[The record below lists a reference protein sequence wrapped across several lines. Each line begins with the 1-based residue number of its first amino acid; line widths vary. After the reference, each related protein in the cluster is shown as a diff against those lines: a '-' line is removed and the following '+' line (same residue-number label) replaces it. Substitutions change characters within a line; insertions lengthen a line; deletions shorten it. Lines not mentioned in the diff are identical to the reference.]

1 MFPDFISGDTLSQCA
16 TFFFLLLLRPG
27 RHYRSV
33 PRHPLKR
40 VHTIAVC
47 PPPFFFFFSPAA
59 LVGPFFL
66 RPGRH
71 HRGVPWHFLTR
82 EALSQCFSC
91 EQEIPHRCGNEVD
104 GGLRILKGPGQV
116 HRESP
121 LCNATELTREGRTL
135 CPGIY
140 RSSALHYKT
149 CTVMCSRYA
158 AFQACQCA
166 GIANVKNEAAKKL
179 KG

>member
-1 MFPDFISGDTLSQCA
+1 MMFCCKTSTIAALVLQPQPFSQPRETPSRCSQ
-16 TFFFLLLLRPG
+16 TSFQGTHYRSVPPFFLLLLRPG

-47 PPPFFFFFSPAA
+47 PLFFFFSPAA

-91 EQEIPHRCGNEVD
+91 EQEIPNRCGNEVD
-104 GGLRILKGPGQV
+104 APADPERP
-116 HRESP
+116 
-121 LCNATELTREGRTL
+121 
-135 CPGIY
+135 
-140 RSSALHYKT
+140 
-149 CTVMCSRYA
+149 
-158 AFQACQCA
+158 
-166 GIANVKNEAAKKL
+166 
-179 KG
+179 